1 MIGHWLAW
9 LPVPTQATPAP
20 LQATSAPV
28 PATLPQGQPCAAP
41 MQPTKETKMRK
52 NRTVTSV
59 LAMLAVLG
67 AVGSGSDEFRS
78 VPRPKAKLFKS
89 QLDREKLQAAA
100 AKRERRAAKRGGKR
114 N

>member
-9 LPVPTQATPAP
+9 LPLPTQATPATP
-20 LQATSAPV
+20 QATSTPV

-41 MQPTKETKMRK
+41 VQPTKETKMK
-52 NRTVTSV
+52 KMMATSA

-67 AVGSGSDEFRS
+67 AVGNGSNEFRS

-114 N
+114 K